1 MRVAIYGP
9 SGMLGKHV
17 VRALKERDHVAIPM
31 YRQMTQE
38 FRQIMHS
45 IEEQQ
50 VDAVINCAG
59 LIPTRGVSPIDM
71 IRDNAI
77 LPHLLAQTGK
87 PIIHVSTDCVFSGR
101 NRYRYKPEDIP
112 DPRDY
117 YGKTKSMGEV
127 AAPNVLNVRTSF
139 IGCEHG
145 FMNWIFNVAR
155 STTEPKTISGYKG
168 ALWSGST
175 VQAVASSLVDMLGG
189 DRHGVCHLATS
200 QVITKYDLAC
210 KLIELNEFDIQVEP
224 VYHPIINRALLPTV
238 ELQDIDTALV
248 EYKCAGTINARNNA
262 ANLQPA

>member
-1 MRVAIYGP
+1 MRIAVYGP

-17 VRALKERDHVAIPM
+17 VRALKEHGDTPVPV

-38 FRQIMHS
+38 FRQITHLM
-45 IEEQQ
+45 EEQQ
-50 VDAVINCAG
+50 VDCIINCAG
-59 LIPTRGVSPIDM
+59 LIPTKGVNPIDM
-71 IRDNAI
+71 ICDNAI

-87 PIIHVSTDCVFSGR
+87 LVIHVSTDCVFSGR

-155 STTEPKTISGYKG
+155 STTEPKTIAGYKG

-175 VQAVASSLVDMLGG
+175 VQAVATALVDLLSS
-189 DRHGVCHLATS
+189 DKRGVCHLSTA
-200 QVITKYDLAC
+200 QVISKYDLAV
-210 KLIELNEFDIQVEP
+210 KLIELNEFDIHVEP

-238 ELQDIDTALV
+238 ELQDIDSALA
-248 EYKCAGTINARNNA
+248 EYKCGNVSVRNNVA
-262 ANLQPA
+262 DLQPA

>member
-1 MRVAIYGP
+1 MSKRVAVYGP

-17 VRALKERDHVAIPM
+17 SRALKDSGHTCIPV

-38 FRQIMHS
+38 YRQIIHLMD
-45 IEEQQ
+45 EQQ
-50 VDAVINCAG
+50 VDVIINCAG
-59 LIPTRGVSPIDM
+59 LIPGKGTSPIDM

-77 LPHLLAQTGK
+77 LPHLLAQTGRFV
-87 PIIHVSTDCVFSGR
+87 IHVSTDCVFSGR
-101 NRYRYKPEDIP
+101 NRYRYKVGDIP
-112 DPRDY
+112 DPKDY

-155 STTEPKTISGYKG
+155 STSEPKTINGYKG

-175 VQAVASSLVDMLGG
+175 VQAVANSLVDLV
-189 DRHGVCHLATS
+189 DNDELRGVIHLSTD
-200 QVITKYDLAC
+200 QVISKYDLAV
-210 KLIELNEFDIQVEP
+210 KLIELNNFDIQVEP
-224 VYHPIINRALLPTV
+224 VYHPIINRALLPTIP
-238 ELQDIDTALV
+238 LQDIDSALN
-248 EYKCAGTINARNNA
+248 EYRCYNARDNV